1 MLLSSAGTAARFA
14 CRTKTSRPPARYVMR
29 LRMCDN
35 ADIYETYDARIEK
48 EALLSRH
55 AHARVTNDMLKGAVN
70 EALAICKSNDTIQ
83 ECAVFWD
90 VVDEL
95 FHALA
100 RQYDHDQELANGE
113 PWSLKQREY
122 DL

>member
-1 MLLSSAGTAARFA
+1 
-14 CRTKTSRPPARYVMR
+14 
-29 LRMCDN
+29 MCDS

-70 EALAICKSNDTIQ
+70 DALAICKSNDTIQ

-100 RQYDHDQELANGE
+100 RHYDRDQELAKGE